1 MEVKKMDIRDIANK
15 YKYKTELHLHT
26 FPVSACSE
34 IRADEAVRIYAE
46 AGVHSIVVT
55 NHLGKWVRT
64 EYSAQEYLDD
74 YYKAKQAGEK
84 YGVNVILGAEL
95 RFDNSPNDYLIY
107 GIDENDIKTLAD
119 YTASDIATFYRE
131 IKNDR
136 NVIIQAHPFR
146 NGMERVPSEFL
157 DGIEVF
163 NLHPNHNSRVGIAAR
178 YAKDEKLIVTCGS
191 DFHHPHQEAL
201 ALVRSKKPLK
211 DSFEVAELIKS
222 QDLLFDF
229 SGNIVFPY

>member
-1 MEVKKMDIRDIANK
+1 MEIRDVANK

-34 IRADEAVRIYAE
+34 IRPDEAVEIYAE
-46 AGVHSIVVT
+46 AGVDSIVVT
-55 NHLGKWVRT
+55 NHLGSWVRT
-64 EYSAQEYLDD
+64 SYSAEEYLSD
-74 YYKAKQAGEK
+74 YYEAREAGER

-95 RFDNSPNDYLIY
+95 RFDGSNNDYLIY
-107 GIDENDIKTLAD
+107 GIDENDVDTLGY
-119 YTASDIATFYRE
+119 YTASDIATFYKE
-131 IKNDR
+131 FKNDR

-146 NGMERVPSEFL
+146 AGMERVPSEFL

-163 NLHPNHNSRVGIAAR
+163 NLHPNHNCRVGVAAR
-178 YAKDEKLIVTCGS
+178 YARKENLIVTCGT
-191 DFHHPHQEAL
+191 DFHHPHHEAL
-201 ALVRSKKPLK
+201 ALTRSKVPLK

-229 SGNIVFPY
+229 SGNIVIPY